1 MNKKF
6 PLFKKNDFSD
16 WKSLNDTVMGGS
28 SIAICEN
35 TKSGLVLKGNIVEKK
50 GGFVSCRS
58 SIYDPYLDISKYGNF
73 ELIINGQGRTFKFAV
88 ACQDDLFGLTEFIPG
103 GLRWIKSFPT
113 KKIGT
118 SVINIPFKDLS
129 PSVRANKVNFPF
141 KFKPSKIKRL
151 QLLHSKFGDAGT
163 LNEKFK
169 SGPINVLIKSISVF

>member
-73 ELIINGQGRTFKFAV
+73 ELII
-88 ACQDDLFGLTEFIPG
+88 EF
-103 GLRWIKSFPT
+103 
-113 KKIGT
+113 
-118 SVINIPFKDLS
+118 D
-129 PSVRANKVNFPF
+129 
-141 KFKPSKIKRL
+141 
-151 QLLHSKFGDAGT
+151 
-163 LNEKFK
+163 
-169 SGPINVLIKSISVF
+169 